1 MDRGVREEEERF
13 GVTLDKGLAILSEEL
28 DRLEAA
34 GAKTISGEFA
44 FKLYDTY
51 GFPLDIV
58 NDVAGK
64 RGIVADE
71 DGYRVCMAEQKA
83 RAKKAWKGSGET
95 DPAVLFLELLES
107 GLKTRFVGYD
117 TLAPESRVNAMIAA
131 QGQAVD
137 RLAAGETGYLVCAV
151 PRFTAN
157 PAARPAMSG
166 PSSPRPAR
174 PRSSARSR
182 PGRN

>member
-1 MDRGVREEEERF
+1 MDRVVREEEERF

-64 RGIVADE
+64 RGIAADE
-71 DGYRVCMAEQKA
+71 DGYRVCMDPPDLYAPMTRLRRSTVLSSRA
-83 RAKKAWKGSGET
+83 R
-95 DPAVLFLELLES
+95 
-107 GLKTRFVGYD
+107 
-117 TLAPESRVNAMIAA
+117 
-131 QGQAVD
+131 
-137 RLAAGETGYLVCAV
+137 
-151 PRFTAN
+151 
-157 PAARPAMSG
+157 
-166 PSSPRPAR
+166 
-174 PRSSARSR
+174 
-182 PGRN
+182 